1 MLNKL
6 NNKTMKR
13 INVLVINCLFLMA
26 LWSCGGSGTDKAN
39 NAIKFGKNRA
49 KNLEKANN
57 AIQDCLAKND
67 FEGAHRILNQIPYGN
82 DVISDLDQD
91 PLQDK
96 VYRAEITYLVDQNT
110 DEAWQRAYALVV
122 QYKIMYRFSNEDYEL
137 RKKLEISE
145 LLSNYVVAFGHE
157 KTAKQLIK
165 YVEGILY
172 ECEEG
177 KKNAESYDQDDWREN
192 ISKARSIITKLKS
205 V

>member
-1 MLNKL
+1 
-6 NNKTMKR
+6 MKR

-49 KNLEKANN
+49 KNLEIANN

-67 FEGAHRILNQIPYGN
+67 FEGAHRILNQIPYGY
-82 DVISDLDQD
+82 DVISASDQD

-96 VYRAEITYLVDQNT
+96 VYQAEITYLVDQNT
-110 DEAWQRAYALVV
+110 DEAWQRAYLLVV
-122 QYKIMYRFSNEDYEL
+122 QYKVRYRDYGYHEF
-137 RKKLEISE
+137 RKQLEISE

-177 KKNAESYDQDDWREN
+177 LENEEFNSTKGHWREN
-192 ISKARSIITKLKS
+192 ISKAESIITKLES

>member
-1 MLNKL
+1 
-6 NNKTMKR
+6 MKR

-26 LWSCGGSGTDKAN
+26 LWSCGGSGTDKAD
-39 NAIKFGKNRA
+39 NAIKYGKNEK
-49 KNLEKANN
+49 KNLEMANN
-57 AIQDCLAKND
+57 AIQDCLYKND

-82 DVISDLDQD
+82 AVIYATDQD

-96 VYRAEITYLVDQNT
+96 VYQAEITYLVDQNT
-110 DEAWQRAYALVV
+110 DEAWQRAYLLVV
-122 QYKIMYRFSNEDYEL
+122 QYKIMYRFSNEYYEF

-145 LLSNYVVAFGHE
+145 WLSNYVVAFGHE

-177 KKNAESYDQDDWREN
+177 EKNEESSIYLQDWREN
-192 ISKARSIITKLKS
+192 ISKAESIITKLES

>member
-1 MLNKL
+1 
-6 NNKTMKR
+6 MKR

-49 KNLEKANN
+49 KNLEIANN

-82 DVISDLDQD
+82 DVILDIYQD

-96 VYRAEITYLVDQNT
+96 VYQAEITYLVDQNT

-122 QYKIMYRFSNEDYEL
+122 QYKVRYRFGPEYYVLSL
-137 RKKLEISE
+137 KLEISE
-145 LLSNYVVAFGHE
+145 LLSNYAVAFGHE
-157 KTAKQLIK
+157 KTVKQLLN
-165 YVEGILY
+165 YVDGILN
-172 ECEEG
+172 ECVAG
-177 KKNAESYDQDDWREN
+177 KKNAKSYYQDDWQQN
-192 ISKARSIITKLKS
+192 INKAQSIITKLKS

>member
-1 MLNKL
+1 
-6 NNKTMKR
+6 MKR

-49 KNLEKANN
+49 KNLEIANN

-67 FEGAHRILNQIPYGN
+67 FEGAHRILNQIPYGY
-82 DVISDLDQD
+82 DVISASDQD

-96 VYRAEITYLVDQNT
+96 VYQAEITYLVDQNT
-110 DEAWQRAYALVV
+110 DEAWQRAYLLVV
-122 QYKIMYRFSNEDYEL
+122 QYKVRYRDYGYHEF
-137 RKKLEISE
+137 RKQLEISE

-177 KKNAESYDQDDWREN
+177 LENEEFNSTKGHWREN
-192 ISKARSIITKLKS
+192 ISKAESIITRLES